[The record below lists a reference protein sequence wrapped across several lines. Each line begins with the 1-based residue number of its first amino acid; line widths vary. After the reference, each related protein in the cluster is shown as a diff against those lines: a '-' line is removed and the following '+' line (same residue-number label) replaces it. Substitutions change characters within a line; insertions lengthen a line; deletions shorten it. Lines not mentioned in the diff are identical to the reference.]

1 MYINIVIA
9 YIHSEMVD
17 EIDKT
22 GMSYKYAAVEFVI
35 VVVAVTFTLYIV
47 PKIINYLTKSNQ
59 VTA

>member
-9 YIHSEMVD
+9 YIHSEMAD

>member
-1 MYINIVIA
+1 MA
-9 YIHSEMVD
+9 D

-22 GMSYKYAAVEFVI
+22 GMSYKHALMEFVI

>member
-1 MYINIVIA
+1 MA
-9 YIHSEMVD
+9 D

-22 GMSYKYAAVEFVI
+22 GMSYRYAAVEFVI